1 MLTSDYASAAVIG
14 NGGDVYAYDDG
25 TSTACVDST
34 ALCVA
39 GVTGAASSTVWGAG
53 VNINLN
59 QSMASGSPP
68 NPFTVTGTGI
78 YYSVSTI
85 PSQGL
90 RLNIGNLSGTSGTDY
105 CTVLSTPS
113 GTVPWSKFNT
123 SCWDNSGTYLTDA
136 PSGPLHV
143 AFGVPATAAATP
155 FSFCVDSVSFATGGG
170 SGDAGMP
177 TTALHVAGNVLQANG
192 STVRLFGVDR
202 SGTEYSC
209 IQGQGFFD
217 GPVDQAA
224 VSDMLAWHINTVRV
238 PLNEDCWL
246 GINGA
251 PAQYSGSV
259 YTSAITQWVTLL
271 RQNGLYVIL
280 DLHWNAGGTSVS
292 NGQQEMADSDHAPAF
307 WTSVAQTFKSDQG
320 IIFDLYNEPHDI
332 TWACWLNGG
341 CQVNGWNAAGMN
353 QLITAVRGTGAANV
367 VMAGGLSYAGDLSEW
382 LANKPSDPLNNLA
395 ASAHVYN
402 FASCTT
408 SSCWT
413 SNYQPVAAAVPV
425 ITGEL
430 GENDCAA
437 GFVDGYMAWADSV
450 GVSYVGWAWNADF
463 ACTSGPSL
471 ISDWTGTATG
481 MGAGFQSHFA
491 SVNP

>member
-1 MLTSDYASAAVIG
+1 
-14 NGGDVYAYDDG
+14 
-25 TSTACVDST
+25 
-34 ALCVA
+34 
-39 GVTGAASSTVWGAG
+39 
-53 VNINLN
+53 
-59 QSMASGSPP
+59 
-68 NPFTVTGTGI
+68 
-78 YYSVSTI
+78 
-85 PSQGL
+85 
-90 RLNIGNLSGTSGTDY
+90 
-105 CTVLSTPS
+105 
-113 GTVPWSKFNT
+113 
-123 SCWDNSGTYLTDA
+123 
-136 PSGPLHV
+136 
-143 AFGVPATAAATP
+143 
-155 FSFCVDSVSFATGGG
+155 
-170 SGDAGMP
+170 
-177 TTALHVAGNVLQANG
+177 
-192 STVRLFGVDR
+192 
-202 SGTEYSC
+202 
-209 IQGQGFFD
+209 
-217 GPVDQAA
+217 
-224 VSDMLAWHINTVRV
+224 
-238 PLNEDCWL
+238 
-246 GINGA
+246 
-251 PAQYSGSV
+251 
-259 YTSAITQWVTLL
+259 
-271 RQNGLYVIL
+271 
-280 DLHWNAGGTSVS
+280 
-292 NGQQEMADSDHAPAF
+292 
-307 WTSVAQTFKSDQG
+307 
-320 IIFDLYNEPHDI
+320 
-332 TWACWLNGG
+332 
-341 CQVNGWNAAGMN
+341 VNGWNAAGMN